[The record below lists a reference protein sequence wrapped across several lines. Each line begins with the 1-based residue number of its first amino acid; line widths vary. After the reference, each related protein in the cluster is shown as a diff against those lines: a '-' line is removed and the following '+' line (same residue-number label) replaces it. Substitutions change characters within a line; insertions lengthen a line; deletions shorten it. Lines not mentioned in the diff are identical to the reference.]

1 MCRLLFY
8 LKAGA
13 KSLEYRTVKKEAC
26 DEYVIKHS
34 RFIGYC
40 CPVSSKE
47 EAEAFVASIK
57 SKHWDATHN
66 VYAYIIREG
75 NIKRYS
81 DDGEPQGT
89 AGVPVL
95 SVLEKEDVCDTCVVV
110 TRYFG
115 GILLGGG
122 GLVRSYSHTAKIA
135 LDKSEII
142 TMAKAKELRIVCDYN
157 FYGKLEAFLRSE
169 NIVILNSDFA
179 DSVALSVRVKD
190 DMYGIFT
197 KKLTEL
203 SNGKICPEIVNENFY
218 EF

>member
-1 MCRLLFY
+1 MPPFVFY
-8 LKAGA
+8 GEIM
-13 KSLEYRTVKKEAC
+13 EYRTVKNFES
-26 DEYVIKHS
+26 DEYTVKHS

-40 CPVSSKE
+40 RPVSSKE
-47 EAEAFVASIK
+47 EAEDFISQIK

-66 VYAYIIREG
+66 VYAYILRDG

-95 SVLEKEDVCDTCVVV
+95 SVLEKEELCDVCVVV

-122 GLVRSYSHTAKIA
+122 GLVRAYSHTAKIA
-135 LDKSEII
+135 ASKSKII
-142 TMAKAKELRIVCDYN
+142 TMAKAKELSITCDYT

-169 NIVILNSDFA
+169 NIAILNSEFS
-179 DSVALSVRVKD
+179 DSVTVTFPVKD
-190 DMYGIFT
+190 DSYGIFGG
-197 KKLTEL
+197 KITEI
-203 SNGKICPEIVNENFY
+203 SNGKVTAKVIDENFY